1 MKKCFAEPPISAMGL
16 SLFCDPLSMN
26 LYRQWNAI
34 APLIEESLL
43 QPNGAQE
50 ELVDVLARLLYDS
63 RYTLLIAQ
71 KFRPILLLLCAIWL
85 DQHGNEDAKLAALA
99 LLIQPHEELFP

>member
-1 MKKCFAEPPISAMGL
+1 MDNSIL
-16 SLFCDPLSMN
+16 YDPLSLN
-26 LYRQWNAI
+26 LHRQWDTI
-34 APLIEESLL
+34 LPYLEEASL
-43 QPNGAQE
+43 QHSGSEE

-71 KFRPILLLLCAIWL
+71 KFRPILLLLCARWL
-85 DQHGNEDAKLAALA
+85 DQHEEEDAKFAALA